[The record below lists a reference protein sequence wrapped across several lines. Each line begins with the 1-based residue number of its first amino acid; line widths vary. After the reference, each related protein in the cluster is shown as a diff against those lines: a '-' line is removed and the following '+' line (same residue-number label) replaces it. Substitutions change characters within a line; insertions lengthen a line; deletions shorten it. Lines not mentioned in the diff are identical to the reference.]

1 MQTAKTNKSFQK
13 KQKEKLSSLLKKTGF
28 LMPTTEEEVEENES
42 AFGNTD
48 ILLPKEVDSPDFIFE
63 RLGLKPGNK
72 NVQEKLTTDVNSQ
85 DELKKNQNDYFKKLV
100 LAAEIVNQLYEEPTF
115 GHKKFVKVYFV
126 CEKVCVLKL
135 STSYLQYAAGPLDPK
150 HLYTIEAEFKKK
162 KWFTVTKR
170 KNGYGFEY
178 APDINVLEYQVYYS
192 RYFKNQIET
201 ISNIIELFRKKS
213 SDFCEI
219 VATLLASWLK
229 LLEKNISVDDE
240 ILFNEFYAWSK
251 EKIKF
256 KKPQLIKAVEWMRT
270 NEIIPVAPHSI

>member
-1 MQTAKTNKSFQK
+1 MRIVSTHSI
-13 KQKEKLSSLLKKTGF
+13 KELKKT
-28 LMPTTEEEVEENES
+28 
-42 AFGNTD
+42 
-48 ILLPKEVDSPDFIFE
+48 
-63 RLGLKPGNK
+63 
-72 NVQEKLTTDVNSQ
+72 
-85 DELKKNQNDYFKKLV
+85 QNDYFKKLV
-100 LAAEIVNQLYEEPTF
+100 LAAEIVNQLWEESTF

-126 CEKVCVLKL
+126 CEKVCALKL

-162 KWFTVTKR
+162 KWFTITKR

-178 APDINVLEYQVYYS
+178 APDINVLDYQPYYLRS
-192 RYFKNQIET
+192 FKNELGT
-201 ISNIIELFRKKS
+201 INNIIELFRKKS

-240 ILFNEFYAWSK
+240 ILCNEFYAWSK

-256 KKPQLIKAVEWMRT
+256 KRPQLNEALEWMRT
-270 NEIIPVAPHSI
+270 NEIVPISE